1 MKQSLP
7 VGISALAF
15 LMILSV
21 GVELRAQSKTV
32 DRIKQ
37 HASYKL
43 IDLGTFG
50 GPQSETP
57 DGGITSVSALNNQG
71 TFVGWADTATADP
84 YPDVCF
90 IDDCFVTHAFR
101 TRNGHKSDLGTLPG
115 GPSSLSTWI
124 SPNGLISGV
133 SENGKLDPLI
143 PGFPQLRAVM
153 WRNGRI
159 TDLGAFDGAY
169 ESIANAV
176 NSRGQVVGAALNSI
190 PDADSM
196 FGLGYQTRAFLWE
209 SGSLSDLGT
218 LGTGTDA
225 QAALV
230 NSRGQVVGWS
240 YTSSEHSDICAAVYG
255 FPLATGSFVWDR
267 QRGMLDLG
275 SLGGTCTVA
284 MGLNDRGQIVGQS
297 WSAGGS
303 TGHAFYWDR
312 AHGMLDLG
320 TLGGDFG
327 SAHAINDAGV
337 AVGGSYLA
345 GNVLI
350 DATMWRGNSAIDLG
364 TVDAD
369 QCSYAV
375 SINARRQVVGISGTQ
390 NCDSTRAFL
399 WEEGGPMV
407 DLNDLVVD
415 GPDIQVAFANTINDR
430 GEIAGM
436 GFLPN
441 GDEHAVLLIPCDK
454 GDAACANERNI
465 GNARQASALPRS
477 SRATN
482 LSGQHSRLMQ
492 LSRMP
497 MRRSR
502 GPIPRP

>member
-1 MKQSLP
+1 MRGQQVVQAARIIPRVREITDAGLHKKLRIDDRFDATFPQDLAEKRAGDPAREGGAMKQSLP
-7 VGISALAF
+7 VGISVLTF
-15 LMILSV
+15 LMILSAT
-21 GVELRAQSKTV
+21 VELRAQSKTA

-57 DGGITSVSALNNQG
+57 DGGITSVTALNNQG
-71 TFVGWADTATADP
+71 NFVGWANTATADP

-90 IDDCFVTHAFR
+90 IEDCFVTHAFR
-101 TRNGHKSDLGTLPG
+101 TRSGRKFDLGTLPG

-124 SPNGLISGV
+124 SPSGLISGI

-143 PGFPQLRAVM
+143 PGFPQLHAVL

-159 TDLGAFDGAY
+159 TDLGTFDGAY

-209 SGSLSDLGT
+209 NGSLLDLGT

-255 FPLATGSFVWDR
+255 FPLATASFLWDK
-267 QRGMLDLG
+267 QKGMLDLG

-312 AHGMLDLG
+312 AHGMLDLD
-320 TLGGDFG
+320 TLEVT
-327 SAHAINDAGV
+327 SAV
-337 AVGGSYLA
+337 RTLS
-345 GNVLI
+345 
-350 DATMWRGNSAIDLG
+350 TMPELLSA
-364 TVDAD
+364 
-369 QCSYAV
+369 
-375 SINARRQVVGISGTQ
+375 
-390 NCDSTRAFL
+390 
-399 WEEGGPMV
+399 
-407 DLNDLVVD
+407 
-415 GPDIQVAFANTINDR
+415 DR
-430 GEIAGM
+430 T
-436 GFLPN
+436 LP
-441 GDEHAVLLIPCDK
+441 ET
-454 GDAACANERNI
+454 
-465 GNARQASALPRS
+465 S
-477 SRATN
+477 
-482 LSGQHSRLMQ
+482 
-492 LSRMP
+492 
-497 MRRSR
+497 
-502 GPIPRP
+502 